1 MSAPDFWNNR
11 ERAQKDVD
19 EVSRLRSLINP
30 FRELEREIADFE
42 ALQQLASEEKDE
54 SHRLQA
60 EREVAS
66 EHDRLVRRLEEF
78 ELRQFLSGENDRA
91 NAFLTI
97 HSGAG
102 GTESCDWADMLLR
115 MYQRWIERG
124 GFKSRIVDVQTGE
137 EVGIKSVTLLV
148 SGEYA
153 YGHLRTERGVHRL
166 VRISPFDANKRRHTS
181 FASVDVVA
189 EIADS
194 APIEVNP
201 ADLEID
207 TFRSGGKGGQNVN
220 KVETAVRIVHKP
232 TGIVVACQAERS
244 QGRNRE
250 LALKMLKA
258 KLYQIE
264 EDKKRAEMDRQYGE
278 KGEIA
283 WGNQI
288 RSYVFQ
294 PYQMVKDHRTG
305 AETSNVQEVMD
316 GDIDMFIQAKLRGQ
330 KAGKTVG
337 PKESAVKIHLSPNP
351 VYMKPTA
358 NLRSLDKKSIVV
370 VDGSHRTPA
379 HIGVS
384 DADPRSEHA
393 GLCYVNVWQ
402 ASLEDMNIEWTDAG
416 SGPPP
421 TSRAHRWDAYLTQ
434 DALPLIRPNTEDP
447 KYGDL
452 LLEVPNKP

>member
-1 MSAPDFWNNR
+1 VSCGGFFDLPKLQQNLAALEARMSAPDFWSNR
-11 ERAQKDVD
+11 ERAQADVD
-19 EVSRLRSLINP
+19 EVSRLRSLVNP
-30 FRELEREIADFE
+30 FHELEREIDDFE
-42 ALQQLASEEKDE
+42 ALQQLATEEKNE
-54 SHRLQA
+54 AHRLQA
-60 EREVAS
+60 EREVAA
-66 EHDRLVRRLEEF
+66 EHNRLAYKLDEF
-78 ELRQFLSGENDRA
+78 ELRQFFSGENDRA

-115 MYQRWIERG
+115 MYQRWIERS
-124 GFKSRIVDVQTGE
+124 GFKSQIVDVQTGE

-153 YGHLRTERGVHRL
+153 YGHLQTERGVHRL

-181 FASVDVVA
+181 FASVDVVP
-189 EIADS
+189 EIAPSD
-194 APIEVNP
+194 AGPIEINP

-220 KVETAVRIVHKP
+220 KVETAVRVIHKP

-316 GDIDMFIQAKLRGQ
+316 GNIDMFIQAKLRGQ
-330 KAGKTVG
+330 K
-337 PKESAVKIHLSPNP
+337 
-351 VYMKPTA
+351 
-358 NLRSLDKKSIVV
+358 
-370 VDGSHRTPA
+370 
-379 HIGVS
+379 
-384 DADPRSEHA
+384 
-393 GLCYVNVWQ
+393 
-402 ASLEDMNIEWTDAG
+402 
-416 SGPPP
+416 
-421 TSRAHRWDAYLTQ
+421 
-434 DALPLIRPNTEDP
+434 NTKGET
-447 KYGDL
+447 
-452 LLEVPNKP
+452 EV